1 MFDDNKNYVTFSPAF
16 LRIPPSFKNVVPS
29 INATKGCL
37 LNLGLG
43 MRNMGRE
50 LSSIVFSS

>member
-1 MFDDNKNYVTFSPAF
+1 MFDDNKNHVTFSLDF
-16 LRIPPSFKNVVPS
+16 LRISPNLKNVVPS